1 MGSKDSWT
9 NRVLSER
16 LAKHQISTLRFDF
29 FGHGQSDGGLKGLL
43 LTTLV
48 AQTDSVMAL
57 MHGYGF
63 AHIALRGSSFGGWK
77 RQLSSPRGAP
87 GWSRYRFSIE
97 RRQMKAGAENGRSHQ
112 LGLGLIAG
120 FLGTAAM
127 TVAMVALHRRL
138 PPEQQGPLPPYHISM
153 AVAERVGIKRYLSPN
168 SRFATTLALHFAYG
182 SAVGSLYFPFARLL
196 PGPYPL
202 KGLLFGGL
210 VWTGSYLGWLP
221 VTGLLTP
228 ATRHPAGRNCL
239 MIAVHLV
246 WGSVIALAIQR
257 FIPARHPTMEVK

>member
-1 MGSKDSWT
+1 MWKSSQSMTTKPYGQTVYGSGLRRRANQRRAVLSSSLHRQNRYSLPRFMGSKDSWT

-97 RRQMKAGAENGRSHQ
+97 RRQMKAGR
-112 LGLGLIAG
+112 
-120 FLGTAAM
+120 
-127 TVAMVALHRRL
+127 
-138 PPEQQGPLPPYHISM
+138 
-153 AVAERVGIKRYLSPN
+153 
-168 SRFATTLALHFAYG
+168 
-182 SAVGSLYFPFARLL
+182 
-196 PGPYPL
+196 
-202 KGLLFGGL
+202 
-210 VWTGSYLGWLP
+210 
-221 VTGLLTP
+221 
-228 ATRHPAGRNCL
+228 
-239 MIAVHLV
+239 
-246 WGSVIALAIQR
+246 
-257 FIPARHPTMEVK
+257 